1 VLPVATP
8 QSWTFDADPLV
19 NDKNG
24 EGTPMGIG
32 GLFDNRS
39 LRTKIGAAALAA
51 SASGLIVGG
60 VAISTISD
68 LNDQAEQELRRTSA
82 IGQSVSAVGRGIEA
96 YVGGSSS
103 MQLYP
108 TIAAQ
113 VATGMEKNKK
123 DIGAALDALAVA
135 LPGDAVV
142 AKTEKDWAKFL
153 DFMATDRSQASK
165 AELAAA
171 FQEYG
176 KLHAALTDD
185 QAALQGRV
193 DELVNQRVAAA
204 EQAAD
209 DATYLIG
216 GLLAGGLGLS
226 LMIGFQTAARV
237 RTTVRQVSNLA
248 EGLAAGDLTR
258 TSGVTSQDEIGRMAT
273 ALDQAIARLREDV
286 VQLAGNATTLQSAAG
301 QLTAVSGAVDTAATD
316 ASTRAGTVAT
326 AADAVSHNLQVVSAG
341 SHEMGSAIRD
351 ISISTTEATAVAA
364 QAVAV
369 ASQTNAIVGRLGSSS
384 AEIATV
390 VKVITSIAEQT
401 NLLALNATI
410 EAARAGELGK
420 GFAVVAGEVKD
431 LAQETAKATEDI
443 SQRVQTIQAD
453 TDNAVAAIGE
463 ISEIIERINGLQLT
477 IASAVEEQTATT
489 HEMNRTLSEAA
500 SGAGDIA
507 TTISGVSDATRRTTD
522 SVNQTRHAAD
532 ELTVTAGQLQT
543 LVSRFRY

>member
-1 VLPVATP
+1 
-8 QSWTFDADPLV
+8 
-19 NDKNG
+19 
-24 EGTPMGIG
+24 MGIG

-68 LNDQAEQELRRTSA
+68 LNAQAETELRRTTA
-82 IGQSVSAVGRGIEA
+82 IGQSVGTVGRGIEA
-96 YVGGSSS
+96 YVGSSS
-103 MQLYP
+103 SIQLYP

-113 VATGMEKNKK
+113 LTKGMEQSKK
-123 DIGAALDALAVA
+123 DIGKALDTLDAE
-135 LPGDAVV
+135 LPGDPAV
-142 AKTEKDWAKFL
+142 ARTQKDWDAFVE
-153 DFMATDRSQASK
+153 FMTTDRSTASK

-171 FQEYG
+171 FEEYG
-176 KLHAALTDD
+176 KLHAALTAD
-185 QAALQGRV
+185 QAALQARV
-193 DELVNQRVAAA
+193 GDLVTQRVAAA
-204 EQAAD
+204 EKSAD

-216 GLLAGGLGLS
+216 GLLAGGLGVS
-226 LMIGFQTAARV
+226 LLIGFQTAARV
-237 RTTVRQVSNLA
+237 RTTVRQVSHVA
-248 EGLAAGDLTR
+248 EGLATGDLTR
-258 TSGVTSQDEIGRMAT
+258 TSGVTSQDEIGRMAI
-273 ALDQAIARLREDV
+273 ALDQAVARLREDV

-301 QLTAVSGAVDTAATD
+301 QLTAVSGSVDTAATD
-316 ASTRAGTVAT
+316 ASMQAGTVAA

-351 ISISTTEATAVAA
+351 ISVSTSEATEVAA
-364 QAVAV
+364 QAVRV

-453 TDNAVAAIGE
+453 TSNAVAAIGE

-489 HEMNRTLSEAA
+489 QEMNRTLSEAA
-500 SGAGDIA
+500 NGAGDIA
-507 TTISGVSDATRRTTD
+507 TTITGVSDATRRTTD
-522 SVNQTRHAAD
+522 SVSQTRHAAQ
-532 ELTVTAGQLQT
+532 ELTTTAGQLQT